1 MKILKYSAISL
12 LVIGALF
19 AAAYFIK
26 TNDKSVIVY
35 DTQKT
40 LITSIEKKT
49 VVTGKVIP
57 EDEVEIKPQI
67 QGIIDAIFVE
77 EGDLVKTG
85 DLLAKIKVVPNEQNL
100 NSAEGRLANSRIVL
114 KNADI
119 EYNRNKD
126 LYEKGIISK
135 QDFDNVQLR
144 YNQSKLDVS
153 NAISDLQI
161 IRSGSKGGAASANTN
176 IRATVPGT
184 VLEIPVEEGFQVI
197 ASNSFNAGTTIA
209 TIADLNKMIF
219 EGKVDEAE
227 VGKLKVGMP
236 LEVSLGAIEDQAL
249 QAKLKFIAP
258 KGNEEQGA
266 VQFKIEAD
274 LYLNDSIFVRAGYS
288 ANASLVLERKD
299 SVMAISESLLQF
311 DRKTEEPYVE
321 IEIEDQKF
329 ERRDVKIGI
338 SDGVNV
344 EIISGVSKDDKIKVW
359 NKTEPIKKGE
369 DDDSSVEMFIVTFLS
384 SSISTKALSPSL
396 ILPERTSSAKLS
408 SSKRM
413 TALLKGRA
421 P

>member
-40 LITSIEKKT
+40 LITSIERKT

-67 QGIIDAIFVE
+67 QGIIDVIFVE

-114 KNADI
+114 KNAQI
-119 EYNRNKD
+119 EFNRNKD

-299 SVMAISESLLQF
+299 SIMAISESLLQF

-344 EIISGVSKDDKIKVW
+344 EIISGVSENDKIKVW

-369 DDDSSVEMFIVTFLS
+369 EDDSSVEM
-384 SSISTKALSPSL
+384 A
-396 ILPERTSSAKLS
+396 EN
-408 SSKRM
+408 
-413 TALLKGRA
+413 
-421 P
+421 

>member
-1 MKILKYSAISL
+1 MKILKYIGIAL
-12 LVIGALF
+12 LVFGALF
-19 AAAYFIK
+19 AAAFFIK
-26 TNDKSVIVY
+26 TNNKSAIVY
-35 DTQKT
+35 DTQT
-40 LITSIEKKT
+40 AITTSIERKT

-67 QGIIDAIFVE
+67 QGIIEALFVE
-77 EGDLVKTG
+77 EGDLVNTG

-114 KNADI
+114 KNAEI
-119 EYNRNKD
+119 ELNRNKD
-126 LYEKGIISK
+126 LFEKGIISK
-135 QDFDNVQLR
+135 QNFDNVQLR
-144 YNQSKLDVS
+144 FNQSKQDVS
-153 NAISDLQI
+153 NAVSDLQI

-227 VGKLKVGMP
+227 VGKLRVGMP
-236 LEVSLGAIEDQAL
+236 LEVNLGAIEDQAL
-249 QAKLKFIAP
+249 DAQLKFIAP

-266 VQFKIEAD
+266 VQFIIEAD
-274 LYLNDSIFVRAGYS
+274 LFLNDSIFVRAGYS

-299 SVMAISESLLQF
+299 SIMAIPEALLQF
-311 DRKTEEPYVE
+311 DRETEEPYVE
-321 IEIEDQKF
+321 VQTEDQKF
-329 ERRDVKIGI
+329 ERKDVEIGI

-344 EIISGVSKDDKIKVW
+344 EIISGLTKEDQIKVW

-369 DDDSSVEMFIVTFLS
+369 E
-384 SSISTKALSPSL
+384 
-396 ILPERTSSAKLS
+396 EESA
-408 SSKRM
+408 
-413 TALLKGRA
+413 TENQ
-421 P
+421 

>member
-40 LITSIEKKT
+40 LITSIERKT

-67 QGIIDAIFVE
+67 QGIIDVIFVE

-369 DDDSSVEMFIVTFLS
+369 DDDSSVEM
-384 SSISTKALSPSL
+384 A
-396 ILPERTSSAKLS
+396 EN
-408 SSKRM
+408 
-413 TALLKGRA
+413 
-421 P
+421 

>member
-26 TNDKSVIVY
+26 TNDKSAIVY

-40 LITSIEKKT
+40 LITSIERKT

-67 QGIIDAIFVE
+67 QGIIDVIFVE

-114 KNADI
+114 KNAQI
-119 EYNRNKD
+119 EFNRNKD

-299 SVMAISESLLQF
+299 SIMAISESLLQF

-321 IEIEDQKF
+321 IEIENQKF

-369 DDDSSVEMFIVTFLS
+369 DDDSSVEM
-384 SSISTKALSPSL
+384 A
-396 ILPERTSSAKLS
+396 EN
-408 SSKRM
+408 
-413 TALLKGRA
+413 
-421 P
+421 

>member
-1 MKILKYSAISL
+1 MKILKYIGIAL
-12 LVIGALF
+12 LVFGALF
-19 AAAYFIK
+19 AAAFFIK
-26 TNDKSVIVY
+26 TNNKSAIVY
-35 DTQKT
+35 DTQT
-40 LITSIEKKT
+40 VITTSIERKT

-67 QGIIDAIFVE
+67 QGIIEALFVE
-77 EGDLVKTG
+77 EGDLVNTG

-114 KNADI
+114 KNAEI
-119 EYNRNKD
+119 ELNRNKD

-135 QDFDNVQLR
+135 QNFDNVQLR
-144 YNQSKLDVS
+144 FNQSKQDVS
-153 NAISDLQI
+153 NAVSDLQI

-227 VGKLKVGMP
+227 VGKLRVGMP
-236 LEVSLGAIEDQAL
+236 LEVNLGAIEDQAL
-249 QAKLKFIAP
+249 EAQLKFIAP

-266 VQFKIEAD
+266 VQFIIEAD
-274 LYLNDSIFVRAGYS
+274 LFLNDSIFVRAGYS

-299 SVMAISESLLQF
+299 SIMAIPEALLQF
-311 DRKTEEPYVE
+311 DRETEKPYVE
-321 IEIEDQKF
+321 VQTEDQKF
-329 ERRDVKIGI
+329 ERRDVEIGI

-344 EIISGVSKDDKIKVW
+344 EIISGLTKEDQIKVW

-369 DDDSSVEMFIVTFLS
+369 E
-384 SSISTKALSPSL
+384 
-396 ILPERTSSAKLS
+396 EESA
-408 SSKRM
+408 
-413 TALLKGRA
+413 TENQ
-421 P
+421 

>member
-1 MKILKYSAISL
+1 M
-12 LVIGALF
+12 
-19 AAAYFIK
+19 
-26 TNDKSVIVY
+26 
-35 DTQKT
+35 
-40 LITSIEKKT
+40 
-49 VVTGKVIP
+49 
-57 EDEVEIKPQI
+57 
-67 QGIIDAIFVE
+67 
-77 EGDLVKTG
+77 
-85 DLLAKIKVVPNEQNL
+85 
-100 NSAEGRLANSRIVL
+100 
-114 KNADI
+114 
-119 EYNRNKD
+119 
-126 LYEKGIISK
+126 
-135 QDFDNVQLR
+135 R

-249 QAKLKFIAP
+249 KAKLKFIAP

-321 IEIEDQKF
+321 IEIENQKF
-329 ERRDVKIGI
+329 ERRDIKIGI
-338 SDGVNV
+338 SDGINV
-344 EIISGVSKDDKIKVW
+344 EIISGISENDKIKVW

-369 DDDSSVEMFIVTFLS
+369 DDDSSVVDEVID
-384 SSISTKALSPSL
+384 
-396 ILPERTSSAKLS
+396 
-408 SSKRM
+408 
-413 TALLKGRA
+413 
-421 P
+421 

>member
-1 MKILKYSAISL
+1 MKILKYIGIAL
-12 LVIGALF
+12 LVFGALF
-19 AAAYFIK
+19 AAAFFIK
-26 TNDKSVIVY
+26 TNNKSAIVY
-35 DTQKT
+35 DTQT
-40 LITSIEKKT
+40 VITTSIERKT

-67 QGIIDAIFVE
+67 QGIIEALFVE
-77 EGDLVKTG
+77 EGDLVNTG

-114 KNADI
+114 KNAEI
-119 EYNRNKD
+119 ELNRNKD

-135 QDFDNVQLR
+135 QNFDNVQLR
-144 YNQSKLDVS
+144 FNQSKQDVS
-153 NAISDLQI
+153 NAVSDLQI

-227 VGKLKVGMP
+227 VGKLRVGMP
-236 LEVSLGAIEDQAL
+236 LEVNLGAIEDQAL
-249 QAKLKFIAP
+249 EAQLKFIAP

-266 VQFKIEAD
+266 VQFIIEAD
-274 LYLNDSIFVRAGYS
+274 LFLNDSIFVRAGYS

-299 SVMAISESLLQF
+299 SIMAIPEALLQF
-311 DRKTEEPYVE
+311 DRETEEPYVE
-321 IEIEDQKF
+321 VQTDDQKF
-329 ERRDVKIGI
+329 DRRDVEIGI

-344 EIISGVSKDDKIKVW
+344 EIISGLTKEDQIKVW

-369 DDDSSVEMFIVTFLS
+369 E
-384 SSISTKALSPSL
+384 
-396 ILPERTSSAKLS
+396 EESA
-408 SSKRM
+408 
-413 TALLKGRA
+413 TENQ
-421 P
+421 